1 MVDSSN
7 NRSIKIGSY
16 DCNIRKKVDIVKELC
31 TCDSD
36 MLFLQEI
43 ILLNEESHFIFKIGY
58 EFDATVL
65 PSKCQCFQGRPS
77 GGLAI

>member
-1 MVDSSN
+1 
-7 NRSIKIGSY
+7 
-16 DCNIRKKVDIVKELC
+16 
-31 TCDSD
+31 

-43 ILLNEESHFIFKIGY
+43 ILLNEESHFIFKIGD

-77 GGLAI
+77 GGIAILWRKSLEVSLKLFHMIILLLR